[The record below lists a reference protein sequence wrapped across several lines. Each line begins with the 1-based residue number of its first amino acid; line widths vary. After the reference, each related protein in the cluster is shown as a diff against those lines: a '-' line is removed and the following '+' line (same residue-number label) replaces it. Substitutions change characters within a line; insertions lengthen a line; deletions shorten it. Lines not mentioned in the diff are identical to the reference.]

1 LFIKA
6 ASKASDFIVNI
17 KVRRELMVAKIQ
29 RTVVITGASTGI
41 GEACALLLD
50 QLGFSVFAGVRKD
63 IDVQKLKQKAS
74 QKLIP
79 IFLDVTNAESIA
91 FAVET
96 LTNAVGSDGIAG
108 LVNNAGIA
116 VPGPLEL
123 VPIAKFQQQ
132 MEVNVTGQLAVTQ
145 AFLGLLRQGHGRI
158 VNMGSI
164 SGRSA
169 APLLGAYNASKFALE
184 ALTDVLRMELRP
196 WGISVS
202 IIEPGAIATP
212 IWDKSLTQA
221 DIAQQNLPDSAHHLY
236 GDTMNA
242 VRKRVG
248 IIASKG
254 ISADIVAQTVVHA
267 LTAKQPKTR
276 YLVGQ
281 DAKIAAVLKRFLPD
295 KVYDRLMLYSMGL

>member
-1 LFIKA
+1 
-6 ASKASDFIVNI
+6 
-17 KVRRELMVAKIQ
+17 MVVAEIQ

-50 QLGFSVFAGVRKD
+50 KLGFFVFAGVRND
-63 IDVQKLKQKAS
+63 LDAQKLQQKAS

-79 IFLDVTNAESIA
+79 IFLDVTDAESIA
-91 FAVET
+91 FAAEM
-96 LTNAVGSDGIAG
+96 LTNAVGSSGILG

-123 VPIAKFQQQ
+123 IPIAEFQKQ

-145 AFLGLLRQGHGRI
+145 AFLGLLRQGRGRI

-184 ALTDVLRMELRP
+184 ALTDVMRMELRP

-202 IIEPGAIATP
+202 IIEPSAIATP

-221 DIAQQNLPDSAHHLY
+221 DIAKQNLPDSAYHLY
-236 GDTMNA
+236 GHAMNT
-242 VRKRVG
+242 VRKKMG

-254 ISADIVAQTVVHA
+254 IPADIVAQAVVHA

-281 DAKIAAVLKRFLPD
+281 DAKIAALLKRILPD